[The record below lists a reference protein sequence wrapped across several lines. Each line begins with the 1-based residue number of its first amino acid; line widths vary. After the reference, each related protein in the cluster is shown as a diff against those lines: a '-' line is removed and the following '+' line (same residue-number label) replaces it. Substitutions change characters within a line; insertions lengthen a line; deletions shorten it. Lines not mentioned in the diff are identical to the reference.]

1 MVIGGDVIFTDK
13 TSILGGGT
21 GEDTRLE
28 ERESSTATKTQ
39 PPLRK
44 LQRLRRPPLT
54 CHVWFD

>member
-28 ERESSTATKTQ
+28 ERESLTATKTQ
-39 PPLRK
+39 PRLRK
-44 LQRLRRPPLT
+44 QQRFRRPLLM
-54 CHVWFD
+54 CHV